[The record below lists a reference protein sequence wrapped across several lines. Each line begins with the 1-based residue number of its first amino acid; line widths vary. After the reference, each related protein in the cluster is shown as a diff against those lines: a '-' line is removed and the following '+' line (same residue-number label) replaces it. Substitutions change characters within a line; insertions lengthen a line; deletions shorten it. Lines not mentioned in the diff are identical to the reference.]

1 MPTLRFPTLAVIL
14 TILLQLFFFDHCQAM
29 PEAESTHQER
39 PNIVFIWIDTLR
51 ADSLGCYGYQRDTS
65 PHLDQL
71 AKDSTLFLNNFTPHT
86 VTLSSFMSIITGLYP
101 FSHGVLDIAKDF
113 LSPKVKTLAE
123 ILKMNGYTTFWYG
136 PNGDPHLDP
145 AVGFGR
151 GFDVLGIFDNNNLS
165 AGRAKILRVI
175 EQHKNENF
183 FINFHSYFVHAPYI
197 PSAQYKY
204 RFTKQ
209 KSVGLT
215 ESYEELEKATV
226 EMIKKGVI
234 NKEKLSYTIL
244 GAELSEEMAT
254 ANLFDPDYKI
264 ATRKVKSFLQSKNAI
279 HMYDNIYN
287 QVYELGIKPEDR
299 ENITYAKSLYDAGI
313 LEFDTEIIGPVI
325 KKLKDLGL
333 YENTMI
339 IICADHGEE
348 FGEHGGSGHGRS
360 LYEEVTRVPLIIK
373 TAGKTKAKIIREL
386 SQTVDIMPT
395 ILGLLHINPP
405 YHCQGINFAPLINE
419 TGPFVSRKYV
429 YGQMPY
435 YSSIRTD
442 TWKIHIFKGYQSFSW
457 LPVSVGTLIFGKKE
471 LFNLQADPG
480 ETNNLY
486 YQQND
491 IRDELT
497 TQLDVW
503 EKGLKNYQDKDYS
516 FKPNIDATTK
526 EKIKKTGYW

>member
-1 MPTLRFPTLAVIL
+1 MSTLRFHTLSVAL
-14 TILLQLFFFDHCQAM
+14 AILLRLFFSDHCLAA
-29 PEAESTHQER
+29 PEAVNTNQER

-51 ADSLGCYGYQRDTS
+51 ADSLGCYGYERDTS
-65 PHLDQL
+65 PHIDQL
-71 AKDSTLFLNNFTPHT
+71 AKESTLFFNNFTPHT

-101 FSHGVLDIAKDF
+101 FSHGVLHIAKDF

-151 GFDVLGIFDNNNLS
+151 GFDVLGVFDNNLS
-165 AGRAKILRVI
+165 VGRAKILRVI

-226 EMIKKGVI
+226 EVIKKGVF
-234 NKEKLSYTIL
+234 NQEKFAYTIL
-244 GAELSEEMAT
+244 GAELSQEMAT
-254 ANLFDPDYKI
+254 ANLFDPDYEI
-264 ATRKVKSFLQSKNAI
+264 ATRKVKSFLQRKNEV
-279 HMYDNIYN
+279 HKYDNIFS
-287 QVYELGIKPEDR
+287 QVYELGIKPRDK

-313 LEFDTEIIGPVI
+313 LEFDTEIVGPVI
-325 KKLKDLGL
+325 NKLKELGL

-373 TAGKTKAKIIREL
+373 TTGKTKAKIIREL
-386 SQTVDIMPT
+386 SQTVDILPT
-395 ILGLLHINPP
+395 ILGLLHIDPP
-405 YHCQGINFAPLINE
+405 YNSQGVNFAPLINE
-419 TGPFVSRKYV
+419 TGPLVSRKYI

-442 TWKIHIFKGYQSFSW
+442 TWKMHIFKGYQSFPL
-457 LPVSVGTLIFGKKE
+457 LPVSLKTLIFGRKE
-471 LFNLQADPG
+471 LFNLQKDPG

-486 YQQND
+486 YRQND
-491 IRDELT
+491 IRDELSM
-497 TQLDVW
+497 QFEEW
-503 EKGLKNYQDKDYS
+503 EQGLKDYQDKNYY
-516 FKPNIDATTK
+516 FKPNIDERTK
-526 EKIKKTGYW
+526 AKIKKTGYW